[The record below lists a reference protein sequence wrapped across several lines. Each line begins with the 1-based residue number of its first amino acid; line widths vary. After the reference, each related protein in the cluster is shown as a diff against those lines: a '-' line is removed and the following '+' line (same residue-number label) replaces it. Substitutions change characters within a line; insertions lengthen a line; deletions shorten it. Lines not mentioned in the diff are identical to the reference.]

1 MKTVHEFNKHDLEN
15 TIQQAEQIAMCS
27 INSIYN
33 NVKDHDEHDE
43 IDIDDLHCV
52 KKAMQ
57 ILNCAK
63 ELKENSLV

>member
-1 MKTVHEFNKHDLEN
+1 MKTVQEFNKHDLEN

-27 INSIYN
+27 INSIYD
-33 NVKDHDEHDE
+33 NVKEHDE
-43 IDIDDLHCV
+43 IIDIDDLHCI

-63 ELKENSLV
+63 DLKKNGLV

>member
-27 INSIYN
+27 INSIYDT
-33 NVKDHDEHDE
+33 VKEHDE

-63 ELKENSLV
+63 ELKKNSLV

>member
-1 MKTVHEFNKHDLEN
+1 MKTVQEFNKHDLEN
-15 TIQQAEQIAMCS
+15 TIQEAEQIAMCS
-27 INSIYN
+27 INSIYD
-33 NVKDHDEHDE
+33 NVKEHEE

-63 ELKENSLV
+63 ELKKNSLV

>member
-15 TIQQAEQIAMCS
+15 AIQQAEQIAMCS
-27 INSIYN
+27 INSIYD
-33 NVKDHDEHDE
+33 NVKERDE

>member
-1 MKTVHEFNKHDLEN
+1 MKTVQEFNKHDVEN

-27 INSIYN
+27 INSIYD
-33 NVKDHDEHDE
+33 NVKEHEE

-63 ELKENSLV
+63 ELKKNSLV

>member
-1 MKTVHEFNKHDLEN
+1 MKTVQEFNKHDLEN

-27 INSIYN
+27 INSIYD
-33 NVKDHDEHDE
+33 NVKERDE

>member
-1 MKTVHEFNKHDLEN
+1 MKTVQEFNKHDLEN

-27 INSIYN
+27 INSIYD
-33 NVKDHDEHDE
+33 NVKEHDE
-43 IDIDDLHCV
+43 IDIDDLHCI

-63 ELKENSLV
+63 ELKKNSLV

>member
-27 INSIYN
+27 INSIYD
-33 NVKDHDEHDE
+33 NVKERDE
-43 IDIDDLHCV
+43 IDIDDFHCV

-63 ELKENSLV
+63 ELKEYSLV

>member
-27 INSIYN
+27 INSIYDN
-33 NVKDHDEHDE
+33 LKERDE

>member
-1 MKTVHEFNKHDLEN
+1 MKTVQEFNKHDLEN

-27 INSIYN
+27 INSIYDN
-33 NVKDHDEHDE
+33 IKERDEI

-63 ELKENSLV
+63 ELKKNSLV

>member
-15 TIQQAEQIAMCS
+15 TIEQAEQIAMCS
-27 INSIYN
+27 INSIYD
-33 NVKDHDEHDE
+33 NVKERDE

-63 ELKENSLV
+63 ELKKNGLV

>member
-15 TIQQAEQIAMCS
+15 TIQEAEQIAMCS
-27 INSIYN
+27 INSIYD
-33 NVKDHDEHDE
+33 NVKERDE

-63 ELKENSLV
+63 ELKKNSSV

>member
-1 MKTVHEFNKHDLEN
+1 MKTVQEFNKHDLEN
-15 TIQQAEQIAMCS
+15 AIQQAEQIAMCS
-27 INSIYN
+27 INSIYDT
-33 NVKDHDEHDE
+33 VKERDEID

-63 ELKENSLV
+63 ELKKNSLV

>member
-1 MKTVHEFNKHDLEN
+1 MKTVQEFNKHDLEN

-27 INSIYN
+27 INSIYE
-33 NVKDHDEHDE
+33 NVKERDEI

-63 ELKENSLV
+63 ELKKNSLV

>member
-1 MKTVHEFNKHDLEN
+1 MKTVQEFNKHDLEN

-27 INSIYN
+27 INSIYD
-33 NVKDHDEHDE
+33 NVKEHDE

>member
-27 INSIYN
+27 INSIYE
-33 NVKDHDEHDE
+33 NVKERDEI

-63 ELKENSLV
+63 ELKKNSLV

>member
-33 NVKDHDEHDE
+33 NVKERDEI

-63 ELKENSLV
+63 ELKKNSSV

>member
-1 MKTVHEFNKHDLEN
+1 MKTVQEFNKHDLEN

-27 INSIYN
+27 INSIYD
-33 NVKDHDEHDE
+33 NVKERDEI